1 MINDHWGVCRSDTPH
16 SHRRARLSNYRSFAL
31 CQGYENFLQAK
42 IFLDPTGNLDK
53 AHFRWCSPSVAR
65 NSKSISRFEAPHHT
79 KIVPPKTIHYRA
91 ESRQFFMARNLKS
104 ISRETAKKIDWT
116 DREAIKKKV
125 LNGCIA
131 SIGLCTPT
139 LGKYSQ
145 CRSIASIALCTY
157 T

>member
-1 MINDHWGVCRSDTPH
+1 MTPPFRTPRSATYRPFICTL
-16 SHRRARLSNYRSFAL
+16 SRLRKFFAS
-31 CQGYENFLQAK
+31 ENFSRPLR
-42 IFLDPTGNLDK
+42 GNLDK

-104 ISRETAKKIDWT
+104 ISRETAKNIDWT

-131 SIGLCTPT
+131 SI
-139 LGKYSQ
+139 
-145 CRSIASIALCTY
+145 ALCNY
-157 T
+157 TSPLVRDTLRPVESPQNA